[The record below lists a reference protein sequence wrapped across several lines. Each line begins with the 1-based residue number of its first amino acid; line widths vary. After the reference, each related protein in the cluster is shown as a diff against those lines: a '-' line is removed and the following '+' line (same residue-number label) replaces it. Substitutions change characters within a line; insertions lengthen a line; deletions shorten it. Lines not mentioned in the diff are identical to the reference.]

1 MQPGSAPPRLPAMSP
16 ALRSHG
22 LVALVLLAAGT
33 AGLMLV
39 PKWPWWVAWLV
50 SVNAVAVVLYGWD
63 KLVAGREAR
72 RVPEALLQTV
82 ALAGGSPG
90 AFVAGKLFRHKTR
103 KASFRRV
110 FLAIVA
116 LQLVAA
122 GAALFWY
129 LSRP

>member
-1 MQPGSAPPRLPAMSP
+1 MSP

-33 AGLMLV
+33 AGLMLL

-50 SVNAVAVVLYGWD
+50 SVNALAIVLYGWD
-63 KLVAGREAR
+63 KLVAGHDAR

-82 ALAGGSPG
+82 ALTGGSPG
-90 AFVAGKLFRHKTR
+90 AFVASKLFRHKTR
-103 KASFRRV
+103 KASFQRV
-110 FLAIVA
+110 FYAIVA
-116 LQLVAA
+116 LQLVVA
-122 GAALFWY
+122 GAALFWF